1 MYKLRCFC
9 VHGSTVENSIVSI
22 GDAGLDTIN
31 AMMCHGGEIIRF
43 DNICAIKDGA
53 SIRSVTTEW
62 AGGNKVA
69 VIVVKA
75 TVINGVE
82 FNSDIF
88 HLMRQ
93 KAINSAMQ
101 KANWQ

>member
-1 MYKLRCFC
+1 MYELRCFC

-31 AMMCHGGEIIRF
+31 SMMCGLGEF
-43 DNICAIKDGA
+43 VHFNCVGAIYENG
-53 SIRSVTTEW
+53 IYRSVTAEFV
-62 AGGNKVA
+62 GKNRVA
-69 VIVVKA
+69 IIVVKA